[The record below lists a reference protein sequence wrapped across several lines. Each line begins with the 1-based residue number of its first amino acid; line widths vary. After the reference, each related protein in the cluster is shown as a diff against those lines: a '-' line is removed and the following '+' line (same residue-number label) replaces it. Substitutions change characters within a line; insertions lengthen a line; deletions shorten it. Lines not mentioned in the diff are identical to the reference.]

1 MGGSFL
7 PCSTLGGTQAAA
19 SAVGCE
25 NISYP
30 LGALGCCPRECRGL
44 GLAGEDGGGPLGPE
58 GEWVWAGRLVV
69 LIAGPSAPSLEQEA
83 KGTQGT
89 WCLGV
94 PQAAALRLCL
104 LLLPPSCAGLV
115 QAESLVVLSGRN
127 RESLSAASHWK
138 WRWVSISFFFP
149 SIFYLFRAAPTAHGS
164 SQARGRI
171 RAAAASLCYSHSNA
185 GSLTH

>member
-1 MGGSFL
+1 M
-7 PCSTLGGTQAAA
+7 
-19 SAVGCE
+19 
-25 NISYP
+25 
-30 LGALGCCPRECRGL
+30 
-44 GLAGEDGGGPLGPE
+44 AGEDGGGPLGPE

-94 PQAAALRLCL
+94 PQAAALPLCL

-149 SIFYLFRAAPTAHGS
+149 SIFYLFRAALRHMEVLRLEVESELQLPAYATATAT
-164 SQARGRI
+164 QDP
-171 RAAAASLCYSHSNA
+171 
-185 GSLTH
+185 